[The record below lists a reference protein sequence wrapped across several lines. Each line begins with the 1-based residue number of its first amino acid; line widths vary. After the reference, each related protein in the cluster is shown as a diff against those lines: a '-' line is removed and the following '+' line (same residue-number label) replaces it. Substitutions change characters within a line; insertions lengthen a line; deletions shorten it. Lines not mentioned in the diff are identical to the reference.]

1 MEHLRE
7 AGEIQERLSP
17 LPPLC
22 VGIPNAIGEQPIQI
36 GKVWITVDVEAQAF
50 AIVLARPLA
59 IPRLPPR
66 IIRVEVRAAQGLPA
80 AMRAAFNVAAAIMAL
95 ADSRNRDRGPGFM
108 INASCLTR

>member
-66 IIRVEVRAAQGLPA
+66 IIRVEVEQPRACQPQCGQRSMSHP
-80 AMRAAFNVAAAIMAL
+80 
-95 ADSRNRDRGPGFM
+95 SRCRSPNGHAPIGRCF
-108 INASCLTR
+108 